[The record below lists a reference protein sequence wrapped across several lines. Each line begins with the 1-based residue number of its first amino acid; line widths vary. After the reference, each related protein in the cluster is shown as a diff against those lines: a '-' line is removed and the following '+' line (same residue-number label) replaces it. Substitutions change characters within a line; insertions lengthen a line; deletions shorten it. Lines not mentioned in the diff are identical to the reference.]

1 MVALHRASVAQHLV
15 AFLEANQVS
24 RVFTVPGESFLAVLD
39 ALYDSDVRAV
49 VGRQEGGVA
58 MMAEAQ
64 GKLGQRPGVAFVT
77 RGPGAT
83 NASAG
88 VHVAS
93 QDSTPIVLFVGQV
106 GTDTRGREA
115 FQEVDYT
122 QMFGAMTKLVERI
135 DRADRVVEVLNRVWA
150 TAMNGRPGPVVVE
163 LPDDVL
169 GQVVEQPQPRLV
181 QRLPIG
187 VASEQLFRIAER
199 LKAAKAPV
207 AVLGGPLLSDSTN
220 RLAQR
225 FAEAWGL
232 PLACSFR
239 RQGLMDHSHSHYI
252 GDVGLGI
259 NPALK
264 QRVVDSDLVLL
275 IGGRMSENPS
285 QGYQLLLVPYP
296 GQELV
301 HVYPG
306 AEELGRNYLA
316 DQGVVCDPDA
326 FLEGMSALADGTRR
340 WEGQV
345 QEARQSYL
353 DWTDLLF
360 ETPDGS
366 PMPGLMRALLD
377 QAPMDSIVTNGAG
390 NYASW
395 AHRFWRFGRECRTDS
410 QVAPTSGSMGYGL
423 PAAVAASLEH
433 PDRQVICFAGDGCL
447 QMTVQEMA
455 TAFEQGCNLLLLLVD
470 NAQYGTIRMHQERDF
485 PARVSATQMPGNPDF
500 VALARAYGWTAEA
513 LDADGCAAEQLG
525 RLLQLSGPKLLHVPI
540 GDNWMIRRG

>member
-64 GKLGQRPGVAFVT
+64 GKLDQRPGVAFVT

-93 QDSTPIVLFVGQV
+93 QDSTPMVLFVGQV

-285 QGYQLLLVPYP
+285 QGYQLLQVPYS

-301 HVYPG
+301 HVNPG

-395 AHRFWRFGRECRTDS
+395 AHRFWRLGREGRTDS

-447 QMTVQEMA
+447 QMTIQEMA
-455 TAFEQGCNLLLLLVD
+455 TAFEQGCNLLLVLVD

-513 LDADGCAAEQLG
+513 LDADGGAAEQLG
-525 RLLQLSGPKLLHVPI
+525 RLLQLSGPKLLHIPI
-540 GDNWMIRRG
+540 GDNWMIKRG

>member
-1 MVALHRASVAQHLV
+1 MVALHSASVAQHLV

-64 GKLGQRPGVAFVT
+64 GKLGQCPGVAFVT

-93 QDSTPIVLFVGQV
+93 QDSTPMVLFVGQV

-122 QMFGAMTKLVERI
+122 QMFGAMAKLVERI
-135 DRADRVVEVLNRVWA
+135 DRADRVIEVLNRVWA

-264 QRVVDSDLVLL
+264 
-275 IGGRMSENPS
+275 
-285 QGYQLLLVPYP
+285 
-296 GQELV
+296 
-301 HVYPG
+301 
-306 AEELGRNYLA
+306 
-316 DQGVVCDPDA
+316 
-326 FLEGMSALADGTRR
+326 
-340 WEGQV
+340 
-345 QEARQSYL
+345 
-353 DWTDLLF
+353 
-360 ETPDGS
+360 
-366 PMPGLMRALLD
+366 
-377 QAPMDSIVTNGAG
+377 
-390 NYASW
+390 
-395 AHRFWRFGRECRTDS
+395 
-410 QVAPTSGSMGYGL
+410 
-423 PAAVAASLEH
+423 
-433 PDRQVICFAGDGCL
+433 
-447 QMTVQEMA
+447 
-455 TAFEQGCNLLLLLVD
+455 
-470 NAQYGTIRMHQERDF
+470 
-485 PARVSATQMPGNPDF
+485 
-500 VALARAYGWTAEA
+500 
-513 LDADGCAAEQLG
+513 
-525 RLLQLSGPKLLHVPI
+525 
-540 GDNWMIRRG
+540 